1 MRNNPYYRE
10 LRELVFFNLLDYAKR
25 KNLFL
30 PTGKNRTK
38 VNYLFE
44 KYRKNYYIDLQRE
57 ILRYMRN
64 NYAFG
69 VFLH

>member
-30 PTGKNRTK
+30 PTGKNRTNITK
-38 VNYLFE
+38 I
-44 KYRKNYYIDLQRE
+44 YYKSSLQRH
-57 ILRYMRN
+57 ILSY
-64 NYAFG
+64 
-69 VFLH
+69 H